1 MALSRLVPV
10 AGAVIALFLGLG
22 LGLGCSSSTPSTT
35 STAPPQDK
43 GIDPGAG
50 TGTQSPVPGQGTEVN
65 PYGVAYPVKNLGFQ
79 ARAGNRPGSIM
90 RNYKFLGY
98 RDGDPSKGTVVISLA
113 DYFDPDMKEHKVI
126 HFSAGALWCPP
137 CNEEAIALVPE
148 VEKLKAKKVTII
160 QAVIEGDARGTGSNV
175 DDLNVWQK
183 RHSINFTIFL
193 DPAQGNLGQFFEAAA
208 IPWNG
213 YLDAR
218 SMEVLESGVGYN
230 PDQASVYDKWS
241 KWIDANPAQAVK

>member
-10 AGAVIALFLGLG
+10 AGAVLSLF
-22 LGLGCSSSTPSTT
+22 LGLGCSSSSTTPSTT
-35 STAPPQDK
+35 GTPQDK

-50 TGTQSPVPGQGTEVN
+50 TSTQSPVPGQGTEVN
-65 PYGVAYPVKNLGFQ
+65 PYGVPYPTKNLGYQ

-98 RDGDPSKGTVVISLA
+98 RDGDPTKGPPVVISLA
-113 DYFDPDMKEHKVI
+113 DYFDPEVKEHKVI

-148 VEKLKAKKVTII
+148 ISKLKAQKVTVI
-160 QAVIEGDARGTGSNV
+160 QAIIEGDARGTGSNV

-183 RHSINFTIFL
+183 RHSVNYTIFL
-193 DPAQGNLGQFFEAAA
+193 DPEQGNLGQFFEAAA
-208 IPWNG
+208 IPWNA
-213 YLDAR
+213 YIDAR
-218 SMEVLESGVGYN
+218 SMEVLESGVGYT
-230 PDQASVYDKWS
+230 PDQASIYDKWS

>member
-1 MALSRLVPV
+1 MALSRLIPV
-10 AGAVIALFLGLG
+10 AGAVLSVLLGV
-22 LGLGCSSSTPSTT
+22 GCSSSS
-35 STAPPQDK
+35 SSSASVTAPQDK

-50 TGTQSPVPGQGTEVN
+50 TGTASPVPGQGTEVN
-65 PYGVAYPVKNLGFQ
+65 PYGVAYPSKNLGYQ

-98 RDGDPSKGTVVISLA
+98 RNGDTSKTVVISLA
-113 DYFDPDMKEHKVI
+113 DYFDPDLKEHKVI

-137 CNEEAIALVPE
+137 CNEEAEALVPE
-148 VEKLKAKKVTII
+148 IAGLKAKKVTVI
-160 QAVIEGDARGTGSNV
+160 QAIIEGDARGSGSTA
-175 DDLNVWQK
+175 DDLNVWQQ
-183 RHSINFTIFL
+183 RHKINFTIFL
-193 DPAQGNLGQFFEAAA
+193 DPKQGNLGQFFEAAA

-230 PDQASVYDKWS
+230 TDQAAVYDKWS
-241 KWIDANPAQAVK
+241 KWIDANPAQAIK

>member
-1 MALSRLVPV
+1 MALSRLVPSRAL
-10 AGAVIALFLGLG
+10 AGALLSLF
-22 LGLGCSSSTPSTT
+22 LGLGCSSSSSTPSTT
-35 STAPPQDK
+35 PTPQDK

-50 TGTQSPVPGQGTEVN
+50 TGTPSPVAGQGTEAN
-65 PYGVAYPVKNLGFQ
+65 PYGVPYPTKNLGYQ

-98 RDGDPSKGTVVISLA
+98 RDGDPSKGTTVISLA
-113 DYFDPDMKEHKVI
+113 DFFDPEMKEHKII

-137 CNEEAIALVPE
+137 CNEEATALVPE
-148 VEKLKAKKVTII
+148 ISALKAKKVTVI
-160 QAVIEGDARGTGSNV
+160 QAIIEGDARGTGSNV

-183 RHSINFTIFL
+183 RHKINFTIFL
-193 DPAQGNLGQFFEAAA
+193 DPEQGNLGQFFEAAA

-218 SMEVLESGVGYN
+218 SMEVLESGVGYKT
-230 PDQASVYDKWS
+230 DQASVYDTWS
-241 KWIDANPAQAVK
+241 TWIDANPAQAVK